1 MHAQIN
7 EIRFRFDD
15 EKVSREQQQSIID
28 KVKETVWEADDDLD
42 LIDEISETIGWEVSH
57 LEWQEIDDDIN
68 PYTLEL
74 F

>member
-1 MHAQIN
+1 MHVQIN

-15 EKVSREQQQSIID
+15 EKVSYEQQQSIID
-28 KVKETVWEADDDLD
+28 KVRETVWEADDDLD
-42 LIDEISETIGWEVSH
+42 LIDEINEAIGWEVSH

>member
-1 MHAQIN
+1 MYAQIN

-15 EKVSREQQQSIID
+15 EKVSHEQQQSIIN

-42 LIDEISETIGWEVSH
+42 LIDEINDAIGWEVSH